1 MRYCLFDSAIGT
13 CGLAWSPQGLTRLQ
27 LPEADAGATGRR
39 LRRRGVDAN
48 ATAPP
53 PAVARAIGALQRYLA
68 GTREDFSDI
77 AVDLAGIGPFHAK
90 VYAALRTVAWGEVT
104 SYGALARAV
113 GEPDAARA
121 IGQAMGQNPVPVVI
135 PCHRVLAAGGKVGGF
150 SAPGGAA
157 TKRRLLALEGVRLG
171 PDPEAAPRLP
181 GF

>member
-1 MRYCLFDSAIGT
+1 MPARPGGG
-13 CGLAWSPQGLTRLQ
+13 CGGARPTPTRR
-27 LPEADAGATGRR
+27 P
-39 LRRRGVDAN
+39 RRRRSR
-48 ATAPP
+48 
-53 PAVARAIGALQRYLA
+53 ARFGALQRYLA

-90 VYAALRTVAWGEVT
+90 VYAALRTVGWGEVT